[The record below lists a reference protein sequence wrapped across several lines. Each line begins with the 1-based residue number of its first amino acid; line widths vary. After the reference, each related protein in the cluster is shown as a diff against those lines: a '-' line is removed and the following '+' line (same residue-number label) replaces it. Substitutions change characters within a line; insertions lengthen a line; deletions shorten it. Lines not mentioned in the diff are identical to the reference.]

1 MYYKITAML
10 TILSVFLF
18 GCLSEEEKQARRDN
32 AFDISG
38 SWQTEESSEV
48 QLNFEITNQTKKHD
62 ILVTLTRTSP
72 VTEKEKQ
79 LLQKAKTDH
88 GITSE
93 DILNPPTQ
101 ITFGE
106 ETNPLDT
113 ALDGG
118 ENISDNF
125 GKSSRFHVCAD
136 SPPEY
141 ESTKTEAGKKNI
153 KLKIL
158 YCLSGTVKKENKN
171 LIEEGE
177 FSMSIIQNYNQADG
191 TGLGIEAEGEVSL
204 KYKAQK
210 STE

>member
-1 MYYKITAML
+1 MFYRITALL
-10 TILSVFLF
+10 TALSILLF

-48 QLNFEITNQTKKHD
+48 QFNFEITNQTAKHD
-62 ILVTLTRTSP
+62 ISVTLTRTNP

-101 ITFGE
+101 ITFGGE
-106 ETNPLDT
+106 SDPLGDY
-113 ALDGG
+113 LDGG
-118 ENISDNF
+118 DNISDNF
-125 GKSSRFHVCAD
+125 GKSSKFYVCDDNPA
-136 SPPEY
+136 EY
-141 ESTKTEAGKKNI
+141 ESTKTKTGKKAI
-153 KLKIL
+153 KIKTL
-158 YCLSGTVKKENKN
+158 YCLSGTIKKESKT

-177 FSMSIIQNYNQADG
+177 LSLAIIQNYENAEGDG
-191 TGLGIEAEGEVSL
+191 FGIETEGEVSF

-210 STE
+210 ASP